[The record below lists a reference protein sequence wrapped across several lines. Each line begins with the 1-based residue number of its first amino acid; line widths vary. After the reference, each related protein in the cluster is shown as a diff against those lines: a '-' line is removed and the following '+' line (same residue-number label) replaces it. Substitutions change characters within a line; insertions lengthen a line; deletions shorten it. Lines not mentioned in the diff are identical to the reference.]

1 MRPVF
6 AMLSA
11 LVISLLSTR
20 SFACPIYDTSYAT
33 GGVLVLEWWP
43 KPPHRYGPIRYDAR
57 QVRVVPPNPTV
68 HVHLGRDSEPAMP
81 TFTHVDGSP
90 VAIRH
95 VEPIDDGD
103 TQSMVSVGL
112 DVQSGIVIATTSER
126 SVTFFVVTA
135 AAAPEPI
142 HRSYARTSAGLM
154 WSCGAVLLLMWALF
168 RRHPSSGQPV

>member
-1 MRPVF
+1 MRPIF

-11 LVISLLSTR
+11 LVVSLLSTR

-43 KPPHRYGPIRYDAR
+43 RPPHRYGPIRYNAR

-68 HVHLGRDSEPAMP
+68 HVHLGSDSEPAMP

-95 VEPIDDGD
+95 VDPINDGD
-103 TQSMVSVGL
+103 TQRMVSVDL
-112 DVQSGIVIATTSER
+112 DVQSGIVIATTAKSA
-126 SVTFFVVTA
+126 VTIFVVTA
-135 AAAPEPI
+135 AAAPEPT
-142 HRSYARTSAGLM
+142 HRPDATSSVGLV
-154 WSCGAVLLLMWALF
+154 WSCGAALLLMWALF
-168 RRHPSSGQPV
+168 RRQATSGHPA